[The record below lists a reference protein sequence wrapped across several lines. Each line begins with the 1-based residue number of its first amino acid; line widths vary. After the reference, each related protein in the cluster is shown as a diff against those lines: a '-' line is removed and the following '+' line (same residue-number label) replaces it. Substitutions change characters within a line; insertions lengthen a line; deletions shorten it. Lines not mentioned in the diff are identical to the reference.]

1 VAAGGSSLQSNAA
14 QTDEPRTA
22 LVLEGAARSLPLPM
36 TFARHYDAA
45 TEPRGVL
52 RHLLPLA
59 GYPSLVWHNR
69 YMVYN
74 FLRRDLL
81 GRVHGSF
88 LGLYWLLLQPM
99 FLFAIYFFVF
109 GLVFNAGPDA
119 SYALYLFSGVIVFH
133 SLIEATSQ
141 SCAVVVDNG
150 NLVKKVAFPS
160 EVLPI
165 HIALVSL
172 VTYSVGAVVCLVSGL
187 LLGVVQP
194 GWLLLALP
202 LVLAVQFVFSVGM
215 GLLLANLNVFVRDVA
230 HLWRIV
236 VVAWQFLS
244 PVFWRPD
251 LLLGKVADGKV
262 PAFVFTLL
270 ETGNPAYPL
279 LMAHRLALG
288 GVDPQLGD
296 FWSHLGVA
304 AAWAGALLVLG
315 YSTFTSSKHKFADL
329 I

>member
-1 VAAGGSSLQSNAA
+1 
-14 QTDEPRTA
+14 
-22 LVLEGAARSLPLPM
+22 M
-36 TFARHYDAA
+36 TFARHYDTA

-59 GYPSLVWHNR
+59 GYPALVWHNR

-88 LGLYWLLLQPM
+88 LGVYWLLLQPL

-109 GLVFNAGPDA
+109 GLVFGAGPDP

-133 SLIEATSQ
+133 ALIEATTQ

-165 HIALVSL
+165 HIASVSL
-172 VTYSVGAVVCLVSGL
+172 VTYLVGAVVCLVCGWA
-187 LLGVVQP
+187 LGVLQP

-202 LVLAVQFVFSVGM
+202 LVLAVQFVFTVGF
-215 GLLLANLNVFVRDVA
+215 GLFLANLNVFVRDTTQ
-230 HLWRIV
+230 LWRIV
-236 VVAWQFLS
+236 AMTWQFLS
-244 PVFWRPD
+244 PVFWRPE
-251 LLLGKVADGKV
+251 LLLDKVVAGKLPSFA
-262 PAFVFTLL
+262 FTLL

-279 LMAHRLALG
+279 IMAHRLALG

-304 AAWAGALLVLG
+304 SAWAAAFLVVG
-315 YSTFTSSKHKFADL
+315 YSMFTSSKHKFADL